1 MKIHLHLRCP
11 LLRRT
16 KDHDLGLMS
25 FPGAPT
31 HPRWEPSFQEA
42 LLTDTLGDVLHVMGL
57 HAEHPKVLGTAVA
70 LLHSLSRTKELRV
83 RTCKDV
89 HTQAGLW
96 AVSGSPQ
103 CR

>member
-1 MKIHLHLRCP
+1 MKIHLQLRCP

-16 KDHDLGLMS
+16 KDHDLGLVS

-31 HPRWEPSFQEA
+31 HPRWEPSLQEA

-57 HAEHPKVLGTAVA
+57 HAEHPNVLGTAVA

-83 RTCKDV
+83 RT
-89 HTQAGLW
+89 
-96 AVSGSPQ
+96 
-103 CR
+103 